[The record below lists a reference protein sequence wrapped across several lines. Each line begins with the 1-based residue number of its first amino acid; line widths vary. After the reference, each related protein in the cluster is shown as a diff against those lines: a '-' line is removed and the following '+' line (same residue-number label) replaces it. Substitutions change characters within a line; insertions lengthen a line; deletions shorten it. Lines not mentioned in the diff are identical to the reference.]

1 MDTKKL
7 LNILNDILNE
17 CIPKNKKSKF
27 YAVID
32 RYKLNSNDYVYN
44 YNIKCGDNGDN
55 QEPTSGKIPI
65 DELRRKLFSTYV
77 DYQFNLEELKGVTKI
92 IEKCDSLAKKI
103 TFDKKRNKIY
113 HYYFGSYLEMLKD
126 EELKTSKEFIDFVSE
141 RYQMKKSTIYKYIQ
155 FAKLCDFKKEIVTC
169 DLTFDQI
176 IKNIPEIE
184 SILF

>member
-7 LNILNDILNE
+7 LNDILNE
-17 CIPKNKKSKF
+17 CIPKNKISKF
-27 YAVID
+27 YTVID
-32 RYKLNSNDYVYN
+32 RYKLNSNDYVY
-44 YNIKCGDNGDN
+44 KCGDILERK
-55 QEPTSGKIPI
+55 EPTSGKIPI

-113 HYYFGSYLEMLKD
+113 YYYFGSYLEMLKD
-126 EELKTSKEFIDFVSE
+126 EELKTSKELIDFVSE

-155 FAKLCDFKKEIVTC
+155 FAKLCDFKKEIVMC

-176 IKNIPEIE
+176 MKNIPEIE

>member
-7 LNILNDILNE
+7 LNDILNE
-17 CIPKNKKSKF
+17 CIPKNKISKF

-32 RYKLNSNDYVYN
+32 RYKLNSNDYVY
-44 YNIKCGDNGDN
+44 KCGDILERKKPN
-55 QEPTSGKIPI
+55 GKIPI
-65 DELRRKLFSTYV
+65 DELEQKISLPYV
-77 DYQFNLEELKGVTKI
+77 EFKFDLEEELKSVKKN
-92 IEKCDSLAKKI
+92 IEKCDTIAWKI

-113 HYYFGSYLEMLKD
+113 YYYFGSYLEMLK
-126 EELKTSKEFIDFVSE
+126 EEKLKTSKEFIDFVSE

-155 FAKLCDFKKEIVTC
+155 FAKLCDFKKELVTC

-176 IKNIPEIE
+176 MKNIPEIE

>member
-7 LNILNDILNE
+7 LNDILNE
-17 CIPKNKKSKF
+17 CIPKNKISKF

-32 RYKLNSNDYVYN
+32 RYKLNSNDYDYI
-44 YNIKCGDNGDN
+44 YKCGDN
-55 QEPTSGKIPI
+55 QEPNRSSSGKIPI
-65 DELRRKLFSTYV
+65 DELKQKISLPYV
-77 DYQFNLEELKGVTKI
+77 EFKFDLEEELKSVKKN

-113 HYYFGSYLEMLKD
+113 YYYFGSYLEMLKD
-126 EELKTSKEFIDFVSE
+126 EKLKTTKEFIEFVSE
-141 RYQMKKSTIYKYIQ
+141 RYQMKKSTIYKYIK
-155 FAKLCDFKKEIVTC
+155 FAQLCDSKKEIVTC

-176 IKNIPEIE
+176 MKNIPEIE